1 MIVCSTSCHS
11 LHEFRKVEFHQI
23 YAYHKKVYCTHQ
35 RSTYSRIPKTIRLSN
50 QTLFSICFGYFDLEP
65 SKEQTSKVKYLF
77 LAVQDRSIGDLVTDL
92 LIH

>member
-1 MIVCSTSCHS
+1 MIVPHLVIHYMISEKLNFIKYMHIT
-11 LHEFRKVEFHQI
+11 
-23 YAYHKKVYCTHQ
+23 KKVYCTHQ